1 MLTRRY
7 IAAASLVAGLLT
19 VLPGTAAAHGSPT
32 PGTAVGL
39 GPVAT
44 VTGVTVGGGLFGVG
58 AVRRRFSVQSGFL
71 SLVDRLVGPLLAL
84 LGLLAIATAVGNTVL
99 PALAGAAVGCLVAG
113 VFQYRADKQ
122 ACAGATVGAIGLH
135 RFVEGLAIG
144 ALAAADTALGIA
156 SALLL
161 AGHASAECIALGS
174 HPALSRQRAVW
185 SILAVQTA
193 FAGGAVAG
201 LVALDTVVVDLP
213 WLVAGIGGV
222 LMVFGTGLTLEG
234 L

>member
-1 MLTRRY
+1 MLTGRNKT
-7 IAAASLVAGLLT
+7 AVFLVTGLLAI
-19 VLPGTAAAHGSPT
+19 LPGTAAAHGSPT
-32 PGTAVGL
+32 PGAAVGL

-58 AVRRRFSVQSGFL
+58 AVRRRVSVQSGVR

-84 LGLLAIATAVGNTVL
+84 LGLLAIATAVRSTVL

-113 VFQYRADKQ
+113 VFQYRTDKG

-135 RFVEGLAIG
+135 RFAEGLAIG

-161 AGHASAECIALGS
+161 AGHASAECLALGG

-185 SILAVQTA
+185 SVLAVQTA
-193 FAGGAVAG
+193 FVGGAVAG

-222 LMVFGTGLTLEG
+222 LAVFGAGLTVEG